1 MSTHAH
7 KKPKN
12 RWNRKINTTRYC
24 AFWNIPTTRYGSQQ
38 RTRII
43 AKRWK
48 CPKTGHFQFQCQQN
62 VNIIWH
68 LTNFVSGSVCYYLLV
83 LQLKKLSREL
93 YPDDIITLSEAVS
106 P

>member
-38 RTRII
+38 RTRI
-43 AKRWK
+43 
-48 CPKTGHFQFQCQQN
+48 
-62 VNIIWH
+62 
-68 LTNFVSGSVCYYLLV
+68 
-83 LQLKKLSREL
+83 
-93 YPDDIITLSEAVS
+93 
-106 P
+106 